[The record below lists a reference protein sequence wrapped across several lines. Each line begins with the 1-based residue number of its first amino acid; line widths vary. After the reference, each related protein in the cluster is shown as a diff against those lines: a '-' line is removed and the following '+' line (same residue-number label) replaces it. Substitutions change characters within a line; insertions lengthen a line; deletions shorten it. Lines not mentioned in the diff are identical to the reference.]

1 MEFCKYFQELFSSS
15 NPSQSQIQATIQ
27 DIPSRVTPKMNVQLD
42 EPFTQEEIVEALAQ
56 MCPTKAPGLDGLPS
70 FFYQKH

>member
-42 EPFTQEEIVEALAQ
+42 EPFTQEEIAEALA
-56 MCPTKAPGLDGLPS
+56 
-70 FFYQKH
+70 